1 MSSIEEIKDR
11 LDIVDVV
18 SETVKLR
25 RSGKN
30 HVGFCPFH
38 ANTRTPSFVVFPET
52 DTWRCFGQ
60 CNEGGDIYKFV
71 MKREGWDFPE
81 ALSHLAKQAGVQ
93 LRAPSPQEQ
102 ARKDEYARLHKLLE
116 DAATYYRHQLLNT
129 EAGKST
135 REYLH
140 QRGLNINNKTIEG
153 FGLGYAPDS
162 WDSLLNHFL
171 DKGISVEELLEVGL
185 IGERE
190 KGGHF
195 DKYRHRVMFPIRD
208 GRGRMTGFGARALH
222 ADERAKYL
230 NSPQTAVFDK
240 SRLLYGLDRA
250 RKSIRDKDQVVIVEG
265 YFDVI
270 ALHQAG
276 YSNTVSPMGTALT
289 GHQLRQLKRFSRRIV
304 LALDADAAGSNATLR
319 GLQVAREAM
328 DHESEP
334 VFNPRGLLRHEARL
348 QADIRVTI
356 LPEGKDPD
364 DVVRESPEHWQ
375 EILDATRPI
384 VIHVMETLAEGK
396 DRDDPKVK
404 TEIAQQ
410 VIPLIQD
417 LPSAIERDTY
427 LQRLARFLRVNE
439 ETLLREN
446 PQPRRRGRKQ
456 THDIPAG
463 ESDQPQTSA
472 SEHISKKLELHSL
485 GIIMR
490 HPELLYRVD
499 RALGEADLDRI
510 SSADFQH
517 TDHQMMFR
525 LSLESLEQDYL
536 EPVNFTLDNLPQPLV
551 DLADEILVKS
561 EKLDPN
567 EERVLD
573 DLLRTILKLRRL
585 TIHQGNEQLQFLQEE
600 AQEAGDLQAV
610 PYQHA
615 IVSAV
620 KKLNHLDKALGKYTG
635 SSVIG

>member
-18 SETVKLR
+18 SETVELR

-52 DTWRCFGQ
+52 GTWRCFGQ
-60 CNEGGDIYKFV
+60 CSEGGDIYKFV

-102 ARKDEYARLHKLLE
+102 AQKDEHARLRSLLE
-116 DAATYYRHQLLNT
+116 DAATYYRHQLVNT
-129 EAGKST
+129 EAGKSVL
-135 REYLH
+135 EYLH
-140 QRGLNINNKTIEG
+140 KRGLNNNTIEG
-153 FGLGYAPDS
+153 FGLGYAPDN
-162 WDSLLNHFL
+162 WDSALMHFL
-171 DKGISVEELLEVGL
+171 DKGVAAEELLDVGL
-185 IGERE
+185 ITKRDN
-190 KGGHF
+190 GGYF
-195 DKYRHRVMFPIRD
+195 DKFRHRVMFPIRD

-222 ADERAKYL
+222 TDERAKYL
-230 NSPQTAVFDK
+230 NSPQTEVFEK

-250 RKSIRDKDQVVIVEG
+250 RKSIRDEDQVVIVEG

-289 GHQLRQLKRFSRRIV
+289 GNQLRQLKRFSRRIV
-304 LALDADAAGSNATLR
+304 LALDSDAAGSNATLR

-356 LPEGKDPD
+356 LPDGKDPD

-384 VIHVMETLAEGK
+384 VIHVMESLAEGK

-439 ETLLREN
+439 DTLLREN
-446 PQPRRRGRKQ
+446 PRPRRRIRHKQAQDSPARKLD
-456 THDIPAG
+456 H
-463 ESDQPQTSA
+463 PQTSP

-510 SSADFQH
+510 SSSDFQH
-517 TDHQMMFR
+517 TDHQVMFR

-536 EPVNFTLDNLPQPLV
+536 EPVNFALDNLPQPLI
-551 DLADEILVKS
+551 DLADEILVRS

-567 EERVLD
+567 EERVLE

-600 AQEAGDLQAV
+600 AQEGGDLQAV
-610 PYQHA
+610 PYQQA

-620 KKLNHLDKALGKYTG
+620 QTLNHLDKALGKYTG
-635 SSVIG
+635 SPVTG